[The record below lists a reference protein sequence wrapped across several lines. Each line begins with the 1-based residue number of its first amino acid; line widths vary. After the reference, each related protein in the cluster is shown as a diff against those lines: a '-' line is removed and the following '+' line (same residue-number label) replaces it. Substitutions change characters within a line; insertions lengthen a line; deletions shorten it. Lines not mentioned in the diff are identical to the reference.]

1 MTLSAPPPAP
11 ASDPAA
17 PALDPAAARR
27 YRTVTRQ
34 ALGRPEPARTDA
46 GPLAAFV
53 LTHPLAERTVAGLA
67 AGHGPYS
74 LLHLAQEIELHAPL
88 RPGTALDAHAE
99 LLGARVETKGTRLA
113 LRTRLTGRG
122 TGTALADLT
131 THVLLAGVNAVEPR
145 GALRTAPAPRQETA
159 GSTVSRPVAVDRE
172 WIARYG
178 EAAGD
183 LNPVHLDPAA
193 AREAGFPDTVAHGM
207 ALVALAVEEI
217 AERYADG
224 HADRVRALGAR
235 FAHPAF
241 PGPDTLLELTPP
253 AAPPGPGDTVL
264 FTVRSRGTTA
274 VKGGWARL
282 GPALGDHR

>member
-1 MTLSAPPPAP
+1 MTLPGPLL
-11 ASDPAA
+11 DPAA
-17 PALDPAAARR
+17 PLFDPAAAHH

-34 ALGRPEPARTDA
+34 ALGRAEPARPDA

-67 AGHGPYS
+67 AGHDPYS
-74 LLHLAQEIELHAPL
+74 LVHLAQEIELRAPL
-88 RPGTALDAHAE
+88 VPSTAVDASAE
-99 LLGARVETKGTRLA
+99 VLGARIEPKGTRLA
-113 LRTRLTGRG
+113 LRTRLTDREA
-122 TGTALADLT
+122 GTAVADLT
-131 THVLLAGVNAVEPR
+131 THILLVGIRATEPH
-145 GALRTAPAPRQETA
+145 GTLATAPAPRQDAPGT
-159 GSTVSRPVAVDRE
+159 SVSHAVAIDGE

-193 AREAGFPDTVAHGM
+193 GRDAGFPGVIAHGM
-207 ALVALAVEEI
+207 ALVSLAVEEI

-235 FAHPAF
+235 FARPVL
-241 PGPDTLLELTPP
+241 PGTDTALELTPP
-253 AAPPGPGDTVL
+253 SEPAGPGDTVL
-264 FTVRSRGTTA
+264 FTVRSEGAAA

-282 GPALGDHR
+282 GPAEGEHR